1 MSTTAVFLSC
11 STAQSFWSEPS
22 SSTDDA
28 VVSTFAAVTSGVAI
42 PTNAVI
48 FTNSAHF
55 SPASSTSWNG
65 FTTIFTPTSTYPSGT
80 SSTPAVAPSSTTPAM
95 GSSDCLQC
103 SLYWQWASVYYWPTT
118 TWSTDYSNATVSPAV
133 PTIPAEFSNFQYPSV
148 YIVLS
153 TINAGNPCT
162 KVGQT
167 YNWVTLSYA
176 PGELST
182 IVSFG
187 GPTQAYDPANQPA
200 TPTSLQSGEAYVDI
214 PVLAPPPGIFDIDPD
229 WSNCVEGTNQGFDPP
244 SVIQMG
250 TAISPPNEAQPH
262 PL

>member
-1 MSTTAVFLSC
+1 MASLRYLHPLPHIPVVLVLLQPLPLLQPLQLWGPQIACNAPFTGSGLVYTTGQQQHG
-11 STAQSFWSEPS
+11 AQ
-22 SSTDDA
+22 
-28 VVSTFAAVTSGVAI
+28 
-42 PTNAVI
+42 
-48 FTNSAHF
+48 
-55 SPASSTSWNG
+55 
-65 FTTIFTPTSTYPSGT
+65 
-80 SSTPAVAPSSTTPAM
+80 TTPMQPSALLSRLYQQNSLTCRFR
-95 GSSDCLQC
+95 SSFTHTHQAHRLL
-103 SLYWQWASVYYWPTT
+103 S
-118 TWSTDYSNATVSPAV
+118 
-133 PTIPAEFSNFQYPSV
+133 QYPSV